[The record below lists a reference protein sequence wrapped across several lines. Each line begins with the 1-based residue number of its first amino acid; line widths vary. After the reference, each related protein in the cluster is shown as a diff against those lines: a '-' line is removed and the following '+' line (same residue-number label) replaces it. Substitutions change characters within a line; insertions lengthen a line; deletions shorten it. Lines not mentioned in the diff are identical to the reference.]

1 MFNQDDLQSRLED
14 LEEVTLD
21 EEQSEIED
29 LIESGEL
36 DEAEGL
42 LDELENER
50 G

>member
-1 MFNQDDLQSRLED
+1 MSKQDDLQSRLED
-14 LEEVTLD
+14 LEEATLD
-21 EEQSEIED
+21 EERGEIDD